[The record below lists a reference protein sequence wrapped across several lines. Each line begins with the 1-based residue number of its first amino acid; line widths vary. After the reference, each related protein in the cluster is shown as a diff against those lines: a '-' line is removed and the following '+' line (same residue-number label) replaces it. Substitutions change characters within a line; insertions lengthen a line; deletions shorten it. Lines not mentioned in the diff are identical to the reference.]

1 MKYYKNI
8 ESKLWAFDDDC
19 FDENGKC
26 INEYAFKVI
35 KENSLVEITEEEA
48 EIIRNY
54 KTAEQLAEEERISK
68 LPSSDELEKNKIEL
82 VVLDLLTEAGVL

>member
-1 MKYYKNI
+1 MRNFKNK
-8 ESKLWAFDDDC
+8 ENTLFGFDDDC

-26 INEYAFKVI
+26 INEYALKVI
-35 KENSLVEITEEEA
+35 QENNLVEITEEEA

-54 KTAEQLAEEERISK
+54 KTAEQLAEEEKISK

>member
-1 MKYYKNI
+1 MKEFKNANNMI
-8 ESKLWAFDDDC
+8 YAFDDNC

-26 INEYAFKVI
+26 INEYALKVI
-35 KENSLVEITEEEA
+35 EENSLVEITEEEA

-54 KTAEQLAEEERISK
+54 KSPEQIAEEERISK

>member
-1 MKYYKNI
+1 MKYYKNT

-26 INEYAFKVI
+26 INEYALKVI
-35 KENSLVEITEEEA
+35 EENSLVEITEEEA